1 MEAQGLS
8 EGSLRN
14 SHRETHAVRRKPA
27 PAKLQQS
34 ASTLV
39 ESCSQDLVIRQRLDP
54 ERVEMPVK
62 RGEFY
67 VLGNEGRAD
76 PGFLVFMKDQPAVY
90 LQYRRGK
97 QGSYV
102 VANTLR
108 LRVSAAMGEGTVLVA
123 TMDDV
128 LHSLRLEDV
137 WMWRGIATAAEPYSE
152 RRRRL
157 KEFVESHWIPDAR
170 LLGGVY
176 TSVAQPMSM
185 EAFSLKKDWSQFH
198 SVEFIPEQAG
208 RRRMVLFLEIQQ
220 RAAQGP
226 AAEKKERGH
235 THVTTSAIKDKR
247 EPTRAPTTEPAKAPT
262 PVDPANRLVR
272 AVPVDKMPD
281 IYDLYGTD
289 GNPISRASIQKFAL
303 SMKMRDYVGELWVY
317 AKWVPE
323 FGGYDIVDIKDAT

>member
-1 MEAQGLS
+1 
-8 EGSLRN
+8 
-14 SHRETHAVRRKPA
+14 
-27 PAKLQQS
+27 
-34 ASTLV
+34 
-39 ESCSQDLVIRQRLDP
+39 
-54 ERVEMPVK
+54 
-62 RGEFY
+62 
-67 VLGNEGRAD
+67 
-76 PGFLVFMKDQPAVY
+76 
-90 LQYRRGK
+90 
-97 QGSYV
+97 
-102 VANTLR
+102 
-108 LRVSAAMGEGTVLVA
+108 
-123 TMDDV
+123 
-128 LHSLRLEDV
+128 
-137 WMWRGIATAAEPYSE
+137 
-152 RRRRL
+152 
-157 KEFVESHWIPDAR
+157 
-170 LLGGVY
+170 
-176 TSVAQPMSM
+176 MSM

-247 EPTRAPTTEPAKAPT
+247 EPTQREPAQRAPTTEPAKAPT

-323 FGGYDIVDIKDAT
+323 FGGYDIVDIKDTT